1 MQTHREH
8 RLDAALRELVLE
20 RDGARCTVARFLGGQ
35 CHRTLDVHHIIPRS
49 EGGTDELENLATVC
63 HAHHPLWERLRVA
76 VLNARGPRWRRCPH
90 RHTTRDGRES
100 CERRLNRDAVA
111 A

>member
-49 EGGTDELENLATVC
+49 EGGTDELENLATVVSRRWLT
-63 HAHHPLWERLRVA
+63 ASRSRVE
-76 VLNARGPRWRRCPH
+76 LF
-90 RHTTRDGRES
+90 RDR
-100 CERRLNRDAVA
+100 CERVR
-111 A
+111 